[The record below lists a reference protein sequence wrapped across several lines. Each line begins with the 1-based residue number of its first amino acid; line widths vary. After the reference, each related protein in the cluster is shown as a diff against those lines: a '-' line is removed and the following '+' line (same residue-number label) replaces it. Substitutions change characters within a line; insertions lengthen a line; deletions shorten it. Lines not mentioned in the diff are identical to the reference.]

1 MVRLLL
7 ILLSGYLVMVAI
19 ASAAYWRD
27 DPAIERRIDALLGE
41 MTLAEKLGQMNQYS
55 AGTPSGP
62 SKGGRSFEAA
72 IRSGDVGSFLN
83 VAGEDVNRY
92 QHLAV
97 EQSRLKIPLLFGF
110 DVIHGYRTVFPIPL
124 GLAAAWDPG
133 LVERSAAV
141 AAAEARAD
149 GVRWTFA
156 PMVDIARDAR
166 WGRIAEGAGEDP
178 FLGAAL
184 AAAYVRGFQGPSLE
198 AETSLLA
205 CLKHFVGYGA
215 AEGGRDYNTTEIP
228 ERLLRQVYLPPFRAG
243 LEAGAA
249 TVMSAFNALN
259 GVPASANPF
268 TLGQILHKE
277 WRFKGFVV
285 SDWTSILETVAHGTA
300 VDGADAAVRSVL
312 AGVDMDMESDL
323 YRTTL
328 AAAVAEGKVPIG
340 AVDAAVRR
348 ILRVKF
354 AAGLFEQ
361 PYAVLDP
368 GRMVQPASRDLA
380 REAAEK
386 SFVLLKNDGV
396 LPLKPDAEV
405 ALIGPLADS
414 AADMLGSWSGKGKDS
429 DAVTLEAALSARLG
443 PRLRRAKGTDI
454 RGASDA
460 GFAEALAIA
469 RQSDVVVLALGEDA
483 AKMTGEAASRSE
495 LDLPGNQ
502 EALLE
507 AVAATGKPMVLVLF
521 SGRPLV
527 LDHASALTG
536 AILAAWFP
544 GVEAG
549 PALVET
555 LFGDSNPSG
564 RLTASFPRAV
574 GQEPLYYD
582 QLSTGRPWPDQPDA
596 TLTGGAAKYKSRYID
611 QLNTPLYLFGYGLS
625 YTSFA
630 YGPVRVERLSYAAAD
645 LAAGTARI
653 KVTAKVSNTGARAG
667 TAVVQL
673 YINQRGT
680 SVARPVRELKGF
692 RRVDLQAGAEAEV
705 EFQLGRDELSFWN
718 IDMKN
723 VVEPGLLKIWIADDS
738 RSGTPAEVTLQ

>member
-19 ASAAYWRD
+19 ASAADWRD

-243 LEAGAA
+243 LEDGAA

-268 TLGQILHKE
+268 TLGQILHEE

-285 SDWTSILETVAHGTA
+285 SDWTSILETVAHGIA
-300 VDGADAAVRSVL
+300 IDGADAAVRSVL

-328 AAAVAEGKVPIG
+328 AAEVAEGKVPIG

-368 GRMVQPASRDLA
+368 GRMVPPASRDLA

-429 DAVTLEAALSARLG
+429 DAVTLEAALAARLG

-454 RGASDA
+454 LGASDA

-527 LDHASALTG
+527 LDHASALAG

-582 QLSTGRPWPDQPDA
+582 QLNTGRPWPDQPDA

-611 QLNTPLYLFGYGLS
+611 QLNTPLYPFGYGLS
-625 YTSFA
+625 YTTFA

-667 TAVVQL
+667 DGGGAALHQP
-673 YINQRGT
+673 
-680 SVARPVRELKGF
+680 ARHE
-692 RRVDLQAGAEAEV
+692 RRAGRCV
-705 EFQLGRDELSFWN
+705 N
-718 IDMKN
+718 
-723 VVEPGLLKIWIADDS
+723 
-738 RSGTPAEVTLQ
+738 

>member
-1 MVRLLL
+1 MRCS
-7 ILLSGYLVMVAI
+7 IPAAWSSPPVAI
-19 ASAAYWRD
+19 
-27 DPAIERRIDALLGE
+27 L
-41 MTLAEKLGQMNQYS
+41 
-55 AGTPSGP
+55 
-62 SKGGRSFEAA
+62 
-72 IRSGDVGSFLN
+72 
-83 VAGEDVNRY
+83 
-92 QHLAV
+92 
-97 EQSRLKIPLLFGF
+97 
-110 DVIHGYRTVFPIPL
+110 
-124 GLAAAWDPG
+124 PG
-133 LVERSAAV
+133 
-141 AAAEARAD
+141 
-149 GVRWTFA
+149 
-156 PMVDIARDAR
+156 
-166 WGRIAEGAGEDP
+166 
-178 FLGAAL
+178 
-184 AAAYVRGFQGPSLE
+184 
-198 AETSLLA
+198 
-205 CLKHFVGYGA
+205 
-215 AEGGRDYNTTEIP
+215 
-228 ERLLRQVYLPPFRAG
+228 
-243 LEAGAA
+243 
-249 TVMSAFNALN
+249 
-259 GVPASANPF
+259 
-268 TLGQILHKE
+268 
-277 WRFKGFVV
+277 
-285 SDWTSILETVAHGTA
+285 
-300 VDGADAAVRSVL
+300 
-312 AGVDMDMESDL
+312 
-323 YRTTL
+323 
-328 AAAVAEGKVPIG
+328 
-340 AVDAAVRR
+340 
-348 ILRVKF
+348 
-354 AAGLFEQ
+354 
-361 PYAVLDP
+361 
-368 GRMVQPASRDLA
+368 
-380 REAAEK
+380 EAAEK

-454 RGASDA
+454 LGASDA

-527 LDHASALTG
+527 LDHASALAG

-611 QLNTPLYLFGYGLS
+611 QLNTPLYPFGYGLS

-723 VVEPGLLKIWIADDS
+723 VVEPGLLKIWIADIRAPGPRPKSRCNDS
-738 RSGTPAEVTLQ
+738 AEQLVDGDGSLAALGVRKAEVAELKPRITRVPHCGADQDGGAELLVQALQPRGDVHGVAHGGVLPPLLGAEAADDGDAGVNADPA